1 MTRHMM
7 RRMTRKMMRR
17 TVTSAVALLAAALS
31 LSCGQAILTAPI
43 GSTMAVNINPPFIA
57 ANGDTAV
64 VSVLV
69 LEPAGTPVPDNTVV
83 QFFTTIGIID
93 EQGKTNDGV
102 ARVNLRSDA
111 RSGTARVSVFSGPA
125 TATSEVIIG
134 NTRPSRVLYGPI
146 DSRIDLKTGRNTAN
160 FKVTVLDSSANFV
173 VGVPVR
179 FTVVDNAVT
188 DTILGADP
196 FTDNNGDAFARVQT
210 KRLVSG
216 TIRIRA
222 DVLSGTA
229 LSLEFTIPVVE

>member
-1 MTRHMM
+1 LIRQ
-7 RRMTRKMMRR
+7 
-17 TVTSAVALLAAALS
+17 TVTPALALFAAALS

-43 GSTMAVNINPPFIA
+43 GATLAVNINPPFIA
-57 ANGDTAV
+57 AHGDTAV

-111 RSGTARVSVFSGPA
+111 NSGTARVSVFSGPA
-125 TATSEVIIG
+125 TATAEVIIG
-134 NTRPSRVLYGPI
+134 ATRPSRVIYGPI
-146 DSRIDLKTGRNTAN
+146 DSRIDLKTGRNTAR
-160 FKVTVLDSSANFV
+160 FKVTVLDASGNGV
-173 VGVPVR
+173 MNVPVL
-179 FTVVDNAVT
+179 FTVVDSPAT
-188 DTILGADP
+188 DTIHGADS
-196 FTDNNGDAFARVQT
+196 FTDNSGNAFASVQT
-210 KRLVSG
+210 RRLVSG

-229 LSLEFTIPVVE
+229 ISTEFTIPVVE

>member
-1 MTRHMM
+1 MM
-7 RRMTRKMMRR
+7 RQIMRQMMGRVG
-17 TVTSAVALLAAALS
+17 TPALALLTAAFS
-31 LSCGQAILTAPI
+31 LSCGQAILTAPV
-43 GSTMAVNINPPFIA
+43 GSTLAVNINPPFIA
-57 ANGDTAV
+57 AHGDTAV

-83 QFFTTIGIID
+83 QFFTTLGTID

-134 NTRPSRVLYGPI
+134 ATRPSRILYGAL

-160 FKVTVLDSSANFV
+160 FKVTVLDANANPV
-173 VGVPVR
+173 MGVPVR

-188 DTILGADP
+188 DTILGADTS
-196 FTDNNGDAFARVQT
+196 TDNNGDAFARVQT
-210 KRLVSG
+210 RRLVSG

-222 DVLSGTA
+222 DVLSGSA

>member
-1 MTRHMM
+1 MRQMM
-7 RRMTRKMMRR
+7 CQMKRQTMPGA
-17 TVTSAVALLAAALS
+17 VTLGLALLAAAFS

-43 GSTMAVNINPPFIA
+43 GATLVVNINPPFIA
-57 ANGDTAV
+57 AHGDTAV

-83 QFFTTIGIID
+83 QFFTTLGIID

-111 RSGTARVSVFSGPA
+111 RSGTARVSAFSGPA

-134 NTRPSRVLYGPI
+134 ATRPSRILYGAI
-146 DSRIDLKTGRNTAN
+146 DSRIELKTGRNTAA
-160 FKVTVLDSSANFV
+160 FKVTVLDGSGNSV

-179 FTVVDNAVT
+179 FTVVDNPAT
-188 DTILGADP
+188 DTILGADS

-216 TIRIRA
+216 TIRVRA
-222 DVLSGTA
+222 DVLSGST
-229 LSLEFTIPVVE
+229 LSLEFSIPVVE

>member
-1 MTRHMM
+1 MRPM
-7 RRMTRKMMRR
+7 RRRIQLR
-17 TVTSAVALLAAALS
+17 TGTPALALLTAVFSA
-31 LSCGQAILTAPI
+31 SCGQALLTAPI
-43 GSTMAVNINPPFIA
+43 GATLAVNINPPFIA

-83 QFFTTIGIID
+83 QFFTTLGIID

-134 NTRPSRVLYGPI
+134 ATRPSRILYGVI
-146 DSRIDLKTGRNTAN
+146 DSRIELKTGRNTAA
-160 FKVTVLDSSANFV
+160 FKVTVLDGSGNAV
-173 VGVPVR
+173 VSVPVR

-188 DTILGADP
+188 DTILGADG

-210 KRLVSG
+210 RRLVPG

-222 DVLSGTA
+222 DVLSGSA